1 MKRITTFFALVLAL
15 TIFNA
20 TAHAQSRMTDA
31 QKEEMKKKY
40 AAYREKL
47 NLSPEQSTK
56 VEKINTA
63 FFEGLSEI
71 KNSNER
77 KLSKYKK
84 FKSLQSTRDAQM
96 KDVLTPDQYKLFKEF
111 QEEMQEEFKENR
123 RANK

>member
-1 MKRITTFFALVLAL
+1 MKRITTFFALVITL
-15 TIFNA
+15 TTFGISA
-20 TAHAQSRMTDA
+20 SAQSRMTEA
-31 QKEEMKKKY
+31 QKDEMKKKY

-63 FFEGLSEI
+63 FFEGLSDI

-84 FKSLQSTRDAQM
+84 FRGLQSTRDGQM
-96 KDVLTPDQYKLFKEF
+96 KDVLNPDQYKLFKEF

-123 RANK
+123 RNHK